1 MKLIITESQ
10 YKILVEN
17 DKPDFDTFLK
27 IRYPNIGD
35 LKINRIKSSSRGLT
49 RRYYDP
55 KTNEIFFTLIID
67 SPSDWKSGVGEIGSD
82 APNRL
87 YVNTKIYNRAK
98 QYTMWF
104 ENDILKWFNETYGE
118 NAQSTFKGGVHKI

>member
-10 YKILVEN
+10 YQKLVEN
-17 DKPDFDTFLK
+17 DKPDFGTFLK

-35 LKINRIKSSSRGLT
+35 LKINRIKSSVRGVT

-67 SPSDWKSGVGEIGSD
+67 SPSDWKSGVGEVGSE

-87 YVNTKIYNRAK
+87 YVNTKIHNRAK
-98 QYTMWF
+98 QYSMWF
-104 ENDILKWFNETYGE
+104 ENDLLEWFNKTYDE
-118 NAQSTFKGGVHKI
+118 NAQSTFKGGINKL

>member
-1 MKLIITESQ
+1 MKLIITETQ
-10 YKILVEN
+10 YQKLVEN

-27 IRYPNIGD
+27 IRYPNIGN
-35 LKINRIKSSSRGLT
+35 LKMDKRRCHTTGLC

-55 KTNEIFFTLIID
+55 TTNEIYFNLIVD
-67 SPSDWKSGVGEIGSD
+67 SPPDWKAGIGEVGSD

-87 YVNTKIYNRAK
+87 YVNSKIHNRAK
-98 QYTMWF
+98 QYSMWF
-104 ENDILKWFNETYGE
+104 ESDLLNWFNKTYDE